1 MEIVVCECP
10 VETCRYR
17 WRNRVKNPKECPNCK
32 HRFEA
37 AWGLKL
43 RCYKV
48 IIKSREELQKLKAD
62 LEAWNSKGRW
72 A

>member
-1 MEIVVCECP
+1 MEIVICECP

-17 WRNRVKNPKECPNCK
+17 WRNRVRHPKECPNCK

-37 AWGLKL
+37 SWGLKL

-48 IIKSREELQKLKAD
+48 TVKSREDLQKLKAD
-62 LEAWNSKGRW
+62 LEAWNFKGRW